1 MRSITVSKSL
11 DNKLVDYHS
20 KTTFLYYRLVKNICI
35 VFSGQQYSAWKNNGI
50 IDNLKKHFN
59 LEIILLNSQQIFEDV
74 KIFRYGNCSQITKWL
89 YSVNQVAK
97 RKNSKTF
104 NARFRRLY
112 FSSLNLNS
120 NNLTIKQKIIGVV
133 YISKQFVGYTRRN
146 ILQTVSFLPT
156 LNKLF
161 YILLMKIFKKK
172 IKNIQSSQ
180 YNFIKSLNS
189 QILIFPST
197 GAEEVIFELF
207 ELARIE
213 NKKTIMVIENWD
225 NLTSKTTFP
234 INPDFITVMGKKSLN
249 QAHDIH
255 EIPSENIHTTGLP
268 KFEKIIEQRLVQQYK
283 ESSSAKI
290 KFLYLGYSLPYNE
303 HKVVEL
309 LHNTL
314 LQLFG
319 YEGYELTYRPHP
331 FKQNRFFENELDIP
345 LGENFKID
353 LRNSTTLEDSKIL
366 PTIDMDY
373 VSYLKSFDLIITT
386 PTTMV
391 LEIMLLGLPCLVDG
405 LDDGI
410 HITSPFFTLNQ
421 YLHQEDLLEIPELK
435 IANNSDELINGIQV
449 LLKDKTIRRNYSLQ
463 NILETDS
470 KFSSKLST
478 FLLNLHLN

>member
-1 MRSITVSKSL
+1 MQ
-11 DNKLVDYHS
+11 
-20 KTTFLYYRLVKNICI
+20 NICI
-35 VFSGQQYSAWKNNGI
+35 VFSGQQYTAWKNNGI
-50 IDNLKKHFN
+50 LDNLKKHFK
-59 LEIILLNSQQIFEDV
+59 LEIILLNSQQAFEDV
-74 KIFRYGNCSQITKWL
+74 KIFKYGNRSKITKWL

-97 RKNSKTF
+97 RKYSKTF

-112 FSSLNLNS
+112 FSSLNLSS
-120 NNLTIKQKIIGVV
+120 NNLSRKQKIIGLA

-146 ILQTVSFLPT
+146 VLQTMSFLPT
-156 LNKLF
+156 LNNLF
-161 YILLMKIFKKK
+161 YSLLMKSFKKK
-172 IKNIQSSQ
+172 VKKIQSGQ
-180 YNFIKSLNS
+180 YNFIKSLKS
-189 QILIFPST
+189 QIVIFPST

-213 NKKTIMVIENWD
+213 NKKTVMVIENWD

-249 QAHDIH
+249 QARDIH
-255 EIPSENIHTTGLP
+255 KIPSENIHITGLP

-283 ESSSAKI
+283 ELISTKI

-309 LHNTL
+309 IHNAL
-314 LQLFG
+314 LKLFG
-319 YEGYELTYRPHP
+319 NEGFELTYRPHP
-331 FKQNRFFENELDIP
+331 FKQKRFFENELAIP
-345 LGENFKID
+345 LSENFKID
-353 LRNSTTLEDSKIL
+353 SRNSATLAESKML

-373 VSYLKSFDLIITT
+373 VSDLKRFDLIVTT

-391 LEIMLLGLPCLVDG
+391 LEIMLLGIPCLVDG

-410 HITSPFFTLNQ
+410 HTTSPFFTLNQ
-421 YLHQEDLLEIPELK
+421 YLHQEDILEIPEVK
-435 IANNSDELINGIQV
+435 IAKNIDELINGIQV
-449 LLKDKTIRRNYSLQ
+449 LLKDKTIRSNYSLQ

-478 FLLNLHLN
+478 FLLNL